1 MFRKKYEV
9 GGKTLE
15 MIYPDEGTYLKE
27 QADIKAYTE
36 SPKYKARELKMWFG
50 EDSDIYKNYVKGID
64 PYEETGD

>member
-1 MFRKKYEV
+1 
-9 GGKTLE
+9 